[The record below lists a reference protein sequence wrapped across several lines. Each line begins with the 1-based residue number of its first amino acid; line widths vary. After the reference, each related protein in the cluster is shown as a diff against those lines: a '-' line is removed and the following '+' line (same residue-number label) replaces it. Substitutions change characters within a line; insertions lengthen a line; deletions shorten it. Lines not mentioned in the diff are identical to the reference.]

1 MPMADDASLALQKA
15 VIAALRA
22 DAGVAALVGAKVYDE
37 PPHGVTPPYVRYG
50 TDNLAP
56 LRMSGDCVD
65 EDIAFSVEVHSR
77 PVAGRVEAKR
87 IAQAV
92 REALDD
98 QALTVTGFTLEW
110 LQYTTQSITRAADGE
125 TYIAVIAFEAALSA
139 A

>member
-1 MPMADDASLALQKA
+1 MADGPSLALQKA
-15 VIAALRA
+15 VIAALKA
-22 DAGVAALVGAKVYDE
+22 DAGVSALVGARVYDE
-37 PPHGVTPPYVRYG
+37 PPQNVTFPYVRYG
-50 TDNLAP
+50 TDDLAP

-65 EDIAFSVEVHSR
+65 DDIAFSVEVHSR

-98 QALTVTGFTLEW
+98 QTLTVAGFTLEW
-110 LQYTTQSITRAADGE
+110 LQYTTQAITRAADGE
-125 TYIAVIAFEAALSA
+125 TYVATIAFEAALSA

>member
-1 MPMADDASLALQKA
+1 MPDGPSLALQKA
-15 VIAALRA
+15 VIAAMKA
-22 DAGVAALVGAKVYDE
+22 NAGVAALVGAKVYDE

-50 TDNLAP
+50 RDNLAP

-98 QALTVTGFTLEW
+98 QTLTVTGFTLEW
-110 LQYTTQSITRAADGE
+110 LQYTTQEITRAADGE

>member
-1 MPMADDASLALQKA
+1 MADDASLALQAA
-15 VIAALRA
+15 VVAVLRA
-22 DAGVAALVGAKVYDE
+22 DAGVAALVGARIYDE
-37 PPHGVTPPYVRYG
+37 PPQTVTFPYVRYG

-65 EDIAFSVEVHSR
+65 DDVTFSVEVHSR

-92 REALDD
+92 RTALDD
-98 QALTVTGFTLEW
+98 KTLTVTGFALEW
-110 LQYTTQSITRAADGE
+110 LQYTTQAITRAADGE
-125 TYIAVIAFEAALSA
+125 TYIATIAFEAALSA